1 MNDYGAEGEGDDRKP
16 KYKLLTD
23 EMQDQ
28 VKKWFDSFDKD
39 RDGQIQTSEIGTILR
54 ILEFNPTER
63 ELQKM
68 TEKHDSGRTGLV
80 NLEAVLSMV
89 DEKLHDTD
97 TLEELVEALKWFD
110 NDKDGRIQVCDLRW
124 AMTQLGEKMD
134 DAMCDDLITE
144 ADSGKEGYV
153 DIMNFA
159 KFLKG
164 LK

>member
-1 MNDYGAEGEGDDRKP
+1 MEGEGEEIKP
-16 KYKLLTD
+16 KYKLLTE

-54 ILEFNPTER
+54 ILDFNPTER

-68 TEKHDSGRTGLV
+68 TEKYDSGRTGLV
-80 NLEAVLSMV
+80 NEQSVMQMV
-89 DEKLHDTD
+89 DEKMHDTD
-97 TLEELVEALKWFD
+97 TLEELIEALKWFD
-110 NDKDGRIQVCDLRW
+110 QDKDGKIEIWDLRW

-134 DAMCDDLITE
+134 DTMWDDLVNE
-144 ADSGKEGYV
+144 ADAAKTSKV
-153 DIMNFA
+153 DVLAFA

-164 LK
+164 IK

>member
-1 MNDYGAEGEGDDRKP
+1 MEDNQVEGEGDDKP
-16 KYKLLTD
+16 KYKFLT
-23 EMQDQ
+23 EELEDQ

-54 ILEFNPTER
+54 IMNLNPTER

-80 NLEAVLSMV
+80 NEEAVKLMV

-97 TLEELVEALKWFD
+97 TIEEMVEALKCFD
-110 NDKDGRIQVCDLRW
+110 NDKDGKVQICDLRW

-134 DAMCDDLITE
+134 DAMCDDIINE
-144 ADSGKEGYV
+144 ADPSKQGYF
-153 DIMNFA
+153 DIMDFA
-159 KFLKG
+159 KALKG
-164 LK
+164 IK